1 MRDEA
6 QRESLV
12 ACTFAPRL
20 NRQSVAIMSGR
31 IGFQPGARSKRRV
44 HSASAVDRRASKVS
58 FFLEPET
65 AERAQQLNSGKPSI
79 LSQQYLERSASV
91 FEDMHPEEGG
101 ALSCLGGHI
110 ALPLAQVRV
119 RPSSAHHLRPRSTT
133 LMDPAHP
140 PWAALPGMSASRS
153 TAMTETPRL
162 LGSQLHLQLPDV
174 PHVRHSTPD

>member
-110 ALPLAQVRV
+110 ALPLAQARV